1 MLANEITLESLGR
14 VGASRTRVFVL
25 KVYGVSLEFK
35 ISCQDLGYV
44 LREVLP
50 KRSPGQWLLYGLRN
64 CVSSLCILCQKAR
77 VH

>member
-1 MLANEITLESLGR
+1 MKLHWSLSVGSGLLE
-14 VGASRTRVFVL
+14 AEFVL
-25 KVYGVSLEFK
+25 QVYGVSLEFR

-64 CVSSLCILCQKAR
+64 CVSNLCILRQQAR